1 VRPDRASR
9 VRQAVGAGAV
19 IAAGWPAVAVAE
31 ASWGDLF
38 PVFARVVLLGIAELI
53 AEVCH
58 GLWPLAVVLAGLAWG
73 LKGWMARQGPGADE
87 RARAE
92 PESAGLRVA
101 RLLLHPTLA
110 TVMAILMIFGA
121 LLARTLLEPDRL
133 RQSRYSIGAIFRAFE
148 PVPRRLPPESVQP
161 FLREGLR
168 AWPRVATEFASERA
182 SAAEFSGAYA
192 LTVENGGDGG
202 IYARLCEGKADRCVE
217 VRASYIPGSASI
229 RLTGLAGRTYRVHI
243 RQVVNRN
250 RVARSRTFTLPGDKP
265 FYSLQP
271 RELREG
277 ERPFVGDG
285 LFEPGDERIP
295 ALIRLP
301 SEIVVLQG
309 WDSLNLQSKAFF
321 GRILP
326 EVF

>member
-1 VRPDRASR
+1 M
-9 VRQAVGAGAV
+9 VGAGAV

-38 PVFARVVLLGIAELI
+38 PGLAWVVLLGLLWRIG
-53 AEVCH
+53 EVCH

-73 LKGWMARQGPGADE
+73 LKGWMARHGLGADE

-92 PESAGLRVA
+92 PESAVLWVA
-101 RLLLHPTLA
+101 RLLLHPKRA
-110 TVMAILMIFGA
+110 TVLAILMIFGA
-121 LLARTLLEPDRL
+121 LLARTLIEPDHL
-133 RQSRYSIGAIFRAFE
+133 RQSRYSIGAMFRASE
-148 PVPRRLPPESVQP
+148 PVTRRPPPESVQP

-168 AWPRVATEFASERA
+168 AWPGVATEFASERA
-182 SAAEFSGAYA
+182 SAAEFSGPYA
-192 LTVENGGDGG
+192 LTVDNGGDRG
-202 IYARLCEGKADRCVE
+202 IYARLCEGEPVGCVE
-217 VRASYIPGSASI
+217 VRAFYIPGKSSI
-229 RLTGLAGRTYRVHI
+229 RLAGLAGRSYRVHY
-243 RQVVNRN
+243 RQVDNRH

-285 LFEPGDERIP
+285 LFEPGDEQGP

-301 SEIVVLQG
+301 LSDIVVLQG
-309 WDSLNLQSKAFF
+309 WVTLQAQTPCFF
-321 GRILP
+321 GRIRP
-326 EVF
+326 EEF